1 MTLPGDCASIRG
13 DWKLRAAVASGGGA
27 GYFRAASSA
36 GWARMIFVSDN
47 AYGAAP
53 EILAA
58 VVEAAKGAEPSY
70 GEDTLTARAR
80 ERFCEIFEREV
91 AVFPVVTGTAANA
104 LALATISP
112 PYGAIFC
119 YAESHIVVDECA
131 APEFF
136 SGGAR
141 LVTLPAPHAK
151 LAPETI
157 ETELARYQGGVHSP
171 KPCAVSITQ
180 ATERGTVYRPDE
192 IAALSALAR
201 REGMLLHMDGARFAN
216 ALVGVGCTPAELTW
230 KAGVDVL
237 SFGATKNG
245 ALCAE
250 AVVFFDPARAGDFEY
265 RRKRGGH
272 LISKMR
278 FVSAQLEAYLAEER
292 WLKQARRA
300 NALATRMADALS
312 RIAGVELAHP
322 VEANEIF
329 AHMPD
334 AMVSRLRG
342 AGARFYDWGAAAD
355 GRKLVRLVLSF
366 LTPEADIARF
376 LEVASGT

>member
-1 MTLPGDCASIRG
+1 LPQLCINPRRLEAADGCR
-13 DWKLRAAVASGGGA
+13 KRQRRALVSGRQQRRIG
-27 GYFRAASSA
+27 
-36 GWARMIFVSDN
+36 RMNFVSDN

-58 VVEAAKGAEPSY
+58 VVEAAKGSEPSY
-70 GEDTLTARAR
+70 GEDRITARVTAR
-80 ERFCEIFEREV
+80 FREIFEREV

-141 LVTLPAPHAK
+141 LVPLPAPHAK

-157 ETELARYQGGVHSP
+157 ETELARYHGGVHSP
-171 KPCAVSITQ
+171 KPCAISITQ

-192 IAALSALAR
+192 IAALSALSR
-201 REGMLLHMDGARFAN
+201 RESMLLHMDGARFAN
-216 ALVGVGCTPAELTW
+216 ALVSAGCTPAELTW

-250 AVVFFDPARAGDFEY
+250 AVVFFDPAQAKDFEY

-272 LISKMR
+272 LLSKMR

-300 NALATRMADALS
+300 NALASRMANELGRTS
-312 RIAGVELAHP
+312 NVELAHP
-322 VEANEIF
+322 AEANEIF
-329 AHMPD
+329 AHLPD
-334 AMVSRLRG
+334 AMVSRLRE
-342 AGARFYDWGAAAD
+342 AGARFYDWGTASD

-376 LEVASGT
+376 LEIASGA

>member
-1 MTLPGDCASIRG
+1 MN
-13 DWKLRAAVASGGGA
+13 
-27 GYFRAASSA
+27 
-36 GWARMIFVSDN
+36 FVSDN

-70 GEDTLTARAR
+70 GEDAITARVAAR
-80 ERFCEIFEREV
+80 FREIFEREV

-141 LVTLPAPHAK
+141 LVTLPAPHGK

-157 ETELARYQGGVHSP
+157 ETELARYRGGVHSP
-171 KPCAVSITQ
+171 KPSAISITQ

-201 REGMLLHMDGARFAN
+201 RENMLLHMDGARFAN
-216 ALVGVGCTPAELTW
+216 ALAHLGCSPAEATW

-237 SFGATKNG
+237 SFGASKNG

-250 AVVFFDPARAGDFEY
+250 AVVFFDPAQAKDFEY

-272 LISKMR
+272 LLSKMR
-278 FVSAQLEAYLAEER
+278 FISAQLEAYLAEER

-300 NALATRMADALS
+300 NDLAANMANELG

-329 AHMPD
+329 AHMPE
-334 AMVSRLRG
+334 AMASRLRQSG
-342 AGARFYDWGAAAD
+342 AQFYDWGAATD
-355 GRKLVRLVLSF
+355 GRKLIRLVLSF

-376 LEVASGT
+376 LEIASAH